1 MSQCGNLIIGIA
13 IQRLENQRMT
23 LDLRSQLVGGHPRDT
38 EDWMC
43 ITSYNLDEL
52 IAAGTDGAPAV
63 SRFALRGI

>member
-1 MSQCGNLIIGIA
+1 
-13 IQRLENQRMT
+13 
-23 LDLRSQLVGGHPRDT
+23 
-38 EDWMC
+38 MC